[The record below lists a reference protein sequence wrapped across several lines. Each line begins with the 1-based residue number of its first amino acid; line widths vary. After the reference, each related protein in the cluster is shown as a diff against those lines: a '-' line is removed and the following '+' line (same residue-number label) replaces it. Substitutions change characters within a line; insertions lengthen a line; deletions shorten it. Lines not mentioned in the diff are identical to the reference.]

1 MFSEKMDFYKECSCK
16 WFTAYINIIWPIILI
31 WSLIMMISSGVNW
44 TESSAAI
51 LVSNLI
57 MFVPLFLADVHI
69 RFLDKAAY
77 ALWFV
82 GNIAPLL
89 GCISFYILASSGFET
104 QMNNASSLSD
114 ILSFGLYTAFT
125 ALYGAMVTAMLLNF
139 IVLFIINA
147 VYITKRRR
155 LFYLSELELKRS
167 SYNEDD
173 E

>member
-1 MFSEKMDFYKECSCK
+1 MFSEKMDFYKEHSCK
-16 WFTAYINIIWPIILI
+16 WLIAYINIVWPIILI

-44 TESSAAI
+44 TGSSTAI

-57 MFVPLFLADVHI
+57 MFVPLFLADIYV
-69 RFLDKAAY
+69 RFLDKGSY
-77 ALWFV
+77 VMWFI

-89 GCISFYILASSGFET
+89 GCISFYVLASFGFGT
-104 QMNNASSLSD
+104 QMNSASSLGD

-139 IVLFIINA
+139 IVLFIVNA
-147 VYITKRRR
+147 VYITKRKR
-155 LFYLSELELKRS
+155 LFYLGELEIKKS